1 MFPGLQP
8 PKAAVPAGWRLLQD
22 PDRPDTVVVNGLL
35 QACGQP
41 DRSLARL
48 GQALQRS
55 DLLLSLWRPC
65 KVRQTHEHELVG
77 LVRATSDQ
85 SLNVNLWDLC
95 VLPELEPRGEYVRM
109 LIAAMLVRLR
119 LDLPGCS
126 ISLVAGSDD
135 IAVLEQL
142 GFHES
147 PKGIRV
153 MELSLQP

>member
-1 MFPGLQP
+1 MFPGLQSC
-8 PKAAVPAGWRLLQD
+8 KAAVPAGWRLLQD
-22 PDRPDTVVVNGLL
+22 PDRPDTLVVNGLL

-41 DRSLARL
+41 DRTLARL

-65 KVRQTHEHELVG
+65 EVRRKHELVG

-85 SLNVNLWDLC
+85 SLNANLWDLC
-95 VLPELEPRGEYVRM
+95 VLPELQPRADYVRM
-109 LIAAMLVRLR
+109 LMTAMLMRLR

-126 ISLVAGSDD
+126 ISVVVSPED

-147 PKGIRV
+147 PRGIRA